1 MKKVYKMSA
10 NVRFKGGTMI
20 AVKGNK
26 HYCKTSKYML
36 SEKWQ
41 QAAVCCHFYL
51 GYIAQMVR
59 ASGS

>member
-51 GYIAQMVR
+51 GYIAQW
-59 ASGS
+59 